1 MLADMHNSRQ
11 ITVFALDCGATNWR
25 LYRVEYRTSRGCVKM
40 LGEPQP
46 SPLTSFIDRRL
57 PAIISLNPA
66 GNTLDCF
73 GEIAQQQLDDERFR
87 DRIREHF
94 KPCIGS
100 HLEENPLPHQ
110 KRYTHDQALQYTQFL
125 IKAVLDQIRYEKLRS
140 ADFDD
145 RIVFSFAYPV
155 HWRIDHEGQIFKEF
169 SAMVR
174 SCFPDTF
181 EGLRFVAEPEGAI
194 HSLKAHG
201 LLNPIEGGK
210 ATLIIDVGGSTTDI
224 VAGRVDRQSGEL
236 RFLGRFGGPF
246 GGDLYDAEL
255 AKVIADQLKLPASA
269 LADDPSALISLRFSA
284 LRLKESLSRQL
295 LHTRKVNYI
304 PQRTV
309 TLVMQNGDVYR
320 RVVAV
325 DEDQFR
331 AITNS
336 LDFYFA
342 SLIDNALRN
351 IAITERDIGQV
362 VLVGGGSQLFTI
374 TAYLRER
381 FGNDRVLLADTPEE
395 IVAQGLGLEYGASL
409 EQKEPTIQFPAITAD
424 QSLSPAAQPI
434 KSGWGL
440 VREGKAPFE
449 IPNGVT
455 TIGRGAERDLQVVD
469 VKVSRLHAELH
480 ATSENLELIDLNS
493 TNGTF
498 VNGERLPAHQSTV
511 IKPNDELRFGNTRF
525 VCQD

>member
-1 MLADMHNSRQ
+1 MHDSRQ

-25 LYRVEYRTSRGCVKM
+25 LYRVEYRMDHGCVRM

-66 GNTLDCF
+66 GNSLDCF
-73 GEIAQQQLDDERFR
+73 GETAQQQLDDERFR
-87 DRIREHF
+87 ERIREHF
-94 KPCIGS
+94 KPCIGA

-110 KRYTHDQALQYTQFL
+110 KRYTHNQALQYTQFL
-125 IKAVLDQIRYEKLRS
+125 LQAILDQIRYEKLRS

-145 RIVFSFAYPV
+145 RVVFSFAYPV
-155 HWRIDHEGQIFKEF
+155 HWRTDHDGQIYTEF
-169 SAMVR
+169 SDMVR

-224 VAGRVDRQSGEL
+224 IAGRVDSRNGEL
-236 RFLGRFGGPF
+236 RFLGRFGGSF

-269 LADDPSALISLRFSA
+269 LADDPPALISLRFSA

-295 LHTRKVNYI
+295 LYTNKVSYV

-309 TLVMQNGDVYR
+309 TLVMQNGNVYR
-320 RVVAV
+320 RVVAI
-325 DEDQFR
+325 DEEQFR
-331 AITNS
+331 TITNN
-336 LDFYFA
+336 LDLGFA
-342 SLIDNALRN
+342 SLIDNALQSM
-351 IAITERDIGQV
+351 AIQESAIGQV

-374 TAYLRER
+374 IAYLRER
-381 FGNDRVLLADTPEE
+381 FGKDRVLLADTPEE

-409 EQKEPTIQFPAITAD
+409 EKREPTIQFPAIAAD
-424 QSLSPAAQPI
+424 QPLKSVAQPNLSRWKLMRGDSKPVDI
-434 KSGWGL
+434 CL
-440 VREGKAPFE
+440 
-449 IPNGVT
+449 GVT
-455 TIGRGAERDLQVVD
+455 TIGRGEENGLQIRDI
-469 VKVSRLHAELH
+469 KVSRLHAELH
-480 ATSENLELIDLNS
+480 ATSENLILVDLNS

-498 VNGERLPAHQSTV
+498 VNGERLPANQPV
-511 IKPNDELRFGNTRF
+511 EIKPNDELRFGNTRF
-525 VCQD
+525 ICQD

>member
-1 MLADMHNSRQ
+1 MHDSRQ

-25 LYRVEYRTSRGCVKM
+25 LFRVEYRTNRGSVEM

-57 PAIISLNPA
+57 PAVISLNPA
-66 GNTLDCF
+66 GNALDCF
-73 GEIAQQQLDDERFR
+73 GEVAQQQLDDERYR

-110 KRYTHDQALQYTQFL
+110 KRYTHNQALLYSFFL
-125 IKAVLDQIRYEKLRS
+125 LQAVLDQIRHEKLRS
-140 ADFDD
+140 AEFDD

-155 HWRIDHEGQIFKEF
+155 HWRTDHNGQIFEAF
-169 SAMVR
+169 SEMVR
-174 SCFPDTF
+174 SCFPETY

-194 HSLKAHG
+194 HSLQAHG
-201 LLNPIEGGK
+201 LLNPVEAGK
-210 ATLIIDVGGSTTDI
+210 ATLILDIGGSTTDI
-224 VAGRVDRQSGEL
+224 IAGRVDNRSGEL
-236 RFLGRFGGPF
+236 KFLGRYGGSF

-295 LHTRKVNYI
+295 MHTNKLNYV

-309 TLVMQNGDVYR
+309 TLVMQNGNVYR
-320 RVVAV
+320 RVIAI
-325 DEDQFR
+325 DEEQFR
-331 AITNS
+331 SITSS

-342 SLIDNALRN
+342 SLVDNALRN
-351 IAITERDIGQV
+351 IGMIESDIGQV

-374 TAYLRER
+374 IAYLRSR
-381 FGNDRVLLADTPEE
+381 FGNDRVLLAGTPEE
-395 IVAQGLGLEYGASL
+395 IVALGLGLEYGASL
-409 EQKEPTIQFPAITAD
+409 EQREPTIQFPAIAPD
-424 QSLSPAAQPI
+424 PSLTPAAHSIQHR
-434 KSGWGL
+434 WRL
-440 VREGKAPFE
+440 VCEGRAPFH
-449 IPNGVT
+449 IPMGVT
-455 TIGRGAERDLQVVD
+455 TIGRGEQRDLQIFD

-480 ATSENLELIDLNS
+480 ATPENLDLVDLNS

-498 VNGERLPAHQSTV
+498 VNGERLPANQAYA
-511 IKPNDELRFGNTRF
+511 IKPSDELRFGNTRF